1 MNPFCEILEQTQWI
15 HQWLYGVGVG
25 DIASKV
31 LWEMFWGDGNDIY
44 LDYEGSYMDV
54 YVFQDSSNCTLKVDA
69 LAEKGEHV

>member
-1 MNPFCEILEQTQWI
+1 
-15 HQWLYGVGVG
+15 
-25 DIASKV
+25 
-31 LWEMFWGDGNDIY
+31 MFWGDGNDIY